1 MSHGENSPMQSSALK
16 DMSGICANQQSLFV
30 VVSISPVILCRKR
43 PWAYQLKSLM
53 NYREPSSKY
62 GLSPAEVRSY
72 WEGMDALLQNVKIWP
87 QPQDLLRDGSQCYL
101 KHLERV
107 ASEIT
112 HTKRPDMV
120 LVNNPVSPSI
130 IEDENFHSGIECDQ
144 ENCGSSPSVEFEDM
158 VIKRTFSSSHQH
170 VFRMTGSTDYQA
182 IIKEKMDD
190 TARRY
195 GYFGDWIK
203 PVWFA
208 TPYIDSMKFGE
219 LRAIFVG
226 GHLIFVLS
234 TKRNEGVLSVNDAAM
249 INPLSSL
256 K

>member
-1 MSHGENSPMQSSALK
+1 MQSSTLK
-16 DMSGICANQQSLFV
+16 DISGICVYQQTLFV
-30 VVSISPVILCRKR
+30 VVSISPVILCKKR
-43 PWAYQLKSLM
+43 LWDYQLNSFI
-53 NYREPSSKY
+53 NYREPSTKY
-62 GLSPAEVRSY
+62 GLSPAEVRLY

-87 QPQDLLRDGSQCYL
+87 QPQDLLRDGSKCYF

-112 HTKRPDMV
+112 HTKRPDIL
-120 LVNNPVSPSI
+120 LVDNPLSPSI
-130 IEDENFHSGIECDQ
+130 TEDEDFHSGIECDHD
-144 ENCGSSPSVEFEDM
+144 ESCATSPAVEFEDM
-158 VIKRTFSSSHQH
+158 VLKRTFSSSHQH

-190 TARRY
+190 TARHY

-234 TKRNEGVLSVNDAAM
+234 TKHNEGVLSVNDVAM
-249 INPLSSL
+249 INPLSSI